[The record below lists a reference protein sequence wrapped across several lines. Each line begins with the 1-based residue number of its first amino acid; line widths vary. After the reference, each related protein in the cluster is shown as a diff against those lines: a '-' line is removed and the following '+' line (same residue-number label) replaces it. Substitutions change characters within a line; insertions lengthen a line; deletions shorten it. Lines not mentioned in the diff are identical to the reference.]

1 MAGAVKDLSATAT
14 ADPVVN
20 AKKVGLF
27 LLGVASK
34 KFGESLEDQQEVT
47 AGITDVLMNALAL
60 ESATARAKKIKK
72 ENAADMAAVF
82 ADETMEVIK
91 ASAKTVLAACS
102 EVDALRTNLALL
114 RGLTAYELVNS
125 VALRRRIAGRL
136 LEAGKYV
143 V

>member
-1 MAGAVKDLSATAT
+1 VKDLSATAT
-14 ADPVVN
+14 PDPVVN
-20 AKKVGLF
+20 AKKVGLL

-34 KFGESLEDQQEVT
+34 RYGESLDQQQEVV
-47 AGITDVLMNALAL
+47 AGITDVFTNALAL
-60 ESATARAKKIKK
+60 ESATARAKKIKN

-82 ADETMEVIK
+82 TDETMESIK

-102 EVDALRTNLALL
+102 EVYSLRTHLALL

-136 LEAGKYV
+136 LEAGKYIV
-143 V
+143 

>member
-1 MAGAVKDLSATAT
+1 MFYERA
-14 ADPVVN
+14 
-20 AKKVGLF
+20 
-27 LLGVASK
+27 
-34 KFGESLEDQQEVT
+34 
-47 AGITDVLMNALAL
+47 AL

-82 ADETMEVIK
+82 GDETMESIK

-102 EVDALRTNLALL
+102 EVYSLRTHLALL

-136 LEAGKYV
+136 LEAGKYIV
-143 V
+143 